1 MPELAQRNAAN
12 LTAKMIEVNASR
24 NLVNRV
30 PGESEVTRWIAE
42 AASLPRHIS
51 Y

>member
-1 MPELAQRNAAN
+1 VPELAQRNAAN
-12 LTAKMIEVNASR
+12 LAAKLAEVNESR

-42 AASLPRHIS
+42 AAALPRHIS